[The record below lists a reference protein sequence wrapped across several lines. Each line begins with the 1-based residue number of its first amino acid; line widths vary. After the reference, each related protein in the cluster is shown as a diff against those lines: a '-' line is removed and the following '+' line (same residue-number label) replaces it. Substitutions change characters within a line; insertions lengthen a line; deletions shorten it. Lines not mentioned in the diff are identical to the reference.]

1 MTTPDGGTWL
11 LDLESAGV
19 TQIVG
24 APAAAA
30 DLARFIAAELALN
43 PWSDAEIVSVAGI
56 AGEVVPL
63 NYGRIFAEP
72 RLDIDRLTKLAR
84 QMADTFESSG
94 RHVLA
99 SRVAD
104 GEDAWVPTVAIG
116 RVGDQDLDVS
126 KHAIADLLNEME
138 RTPAR
143 TSVALLIVATE
154 PVDSRALTLRLTG
167 EESLETPWGTVRPN
181 RLTGEEAAT
190 LGELFDDAETEGDE
204 PIPVTTGPDARADQ
218 HRRGRRAR
226 RRADR
231 ATTRHRRPALCPAAS

>member
-1 MTTPDGGTWL
+1 MTTPTAERGSSIS
-11 LDLESAGV
+11 ESAGV

-30 DLARFIAAELALN
+30 DLARFVAAELALN

-84 QMADTFESSG
+84 QVTDTVESSG

-104 GEDAWVPTVAIG
+104 GEDAMGTH
-116 RVGDQDLDVS
+116 RGDRPRRRSRRRRLEARDRRSTRRDWN
-126 KHAIADLLNEME
+126 AP
-138 RTPAR
+138 RPAR
-143 TSVALLIVATE
+143 RWPS
-154 PVDSRALTLRLTG
+154 
-167 EESLETPWGTVRPN
+167 
-181 RLTGEEAAT
+181 
-190 LGELFDDAETEGDE
+190 
-204 PIPVTTGPDARADQ
+204 
-218 HRRGRRAR
+218 
-226 RRADR
+226 
-231 ATTRHRRPALCPAAS
+231 